1 MNHDAFRSWLDA
13 YGRAWETRDPQ
24 AAADLF
30 TQDATYQETPFDEP
44 LRGRAAIRDYW
55 SHVPRS
61 QEQIRFD
68 YDILAVTGNVGIAQ
82 WRASFVRLP
91 SKTGVQLNGI
101 FVVCLDAEN
110 RCKVFREWW
119 HRRENSPHY
128 RQRSVAHNHE
138 VPATSRGRPRSWWSD
153 GLCETIAKRF
163 KIAVHD
169 PLASIPARSS
179 SVARGFQNEEIMMR
193 CVLPQQGE
201 TCP

>member
-13 YGRAWETRDPQ
+13 YGRAWERRDPQ

-30 TQDATYQETPFDEP
+30 TEDATYQETPFDEP
-44 LRGRAAIRDYW
+44 LRGRTAIRDYW

-68 YDILAVTGNVGIAQ
+68 YDILAVTEDVGIAQ

-91 SKTGVQLNGI
+91 SKTGVRLNGI

-119 HRRENSPHY
+119 HRRENKPH
-128 RQRSVAHNHE
+128 
-138 VPATSRGRPRSWWSD
+138 
-153 GLCETIAKRF
+153 
-163 KIAVHD
+163 
-169 PLASIPARSS
+169 
-179 SVARGFQNEEIMMR
+179 
-193 CVLPQQGE
+193 
-201 TCP
+201 